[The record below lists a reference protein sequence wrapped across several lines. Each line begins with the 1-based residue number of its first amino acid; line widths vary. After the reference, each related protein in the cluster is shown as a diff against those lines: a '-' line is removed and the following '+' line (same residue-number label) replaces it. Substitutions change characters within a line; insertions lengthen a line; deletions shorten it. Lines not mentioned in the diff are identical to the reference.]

1 MIENR
6 RSKRKAVNIEAEIVS
21 GDAVYSVL
29 IENIAELGICIESD
43 STDLLKSS
51 TKFNPGKEF
60 EIKFRVPS
68 GDDVKLHCK
77 VIWSYQAAP
86 HGLKRKIG
94 MEIIFPPPGY
104 VDFCNS
110 TTNEPK

>member
-6 RSKRKAVNIEAEIVS
+6 RSKRKAVHIEAEIVS
-21 GDAVYSVL
+21 GDAVYSVI
-29 IENIAELGICIESD
+29 IENIAEHGICIETD
-43 STDLLKSS
+43 SADLLKSS
-51 TKFNPGKEF
+51 TRFNPGKEY
-60 EIKFRVPS
+60 EIKFRAPT
-68 GDDVKLHCK
+68 GDDIKLHCK
-77 VIWSYQAAP
+77 VSWSYQTAP
-86 HGLKRKIG
+86 HGLKKKIG